1 MSVKIDR
8 KSGVEEAARCLAP
21 DAGTAVLRV
30 LRGGRHGRGRRCG
43 CGARIDGGAGTKSI
57 VDQSLLAWDGLCA
70 VAAKFSCRNLLDFC
84 LILQTGDNQAIF
96 SRSAMPS
103 RIPFVYAFGGLQR
116 QVFRP
121 GGSRAYLILLIF
133 CLFLQVFWR
142 RIGQADEL
150 R

>member
-1 MSVKIDR
+1 MA
-8 KSGVEEAARCLAP
+8 GV
-21 DAGTAVLRV
+21 
-30 LRGGRHGRGRRCG
+30 
-43 CGARIDGGAGTKSI
+43 DG
-57 VDQSLLAWDGLCA
+57 
-70 VAAKFSCRNLLDFC
+70 VAAALASMAAPARNPSWINRSWRGMDFC

-103 RIPFVYAFGGLQR
+103 RLPFVYAFGGLQR